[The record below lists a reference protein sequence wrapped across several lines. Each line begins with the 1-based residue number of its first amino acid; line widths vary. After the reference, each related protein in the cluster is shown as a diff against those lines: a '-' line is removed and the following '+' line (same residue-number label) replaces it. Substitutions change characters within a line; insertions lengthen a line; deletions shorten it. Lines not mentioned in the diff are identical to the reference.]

1 MKIKDENE
9 RVLIQA
15 CQGGDKLACG
25 VLYEK
30 HIAPVYRF
38 IYLRVRHKET
48 AEDLTSETFLKAFS
62 HFENF
67 ETDRPLLPWLYRIAH
82 NTLIDHWRKEKPNYS
97 LDENWDTKS
106 DELTPIEKVIES
118 EKEKETMKEAMDLL
132 DKLNPLEKTVV
143 TLRLW
148 NELPYREIAN
158 VTDKTEA
165 HTKVIFSRAMAKLRQ
180 KHI

>member
-1 MKIKDENE
+1 MEIRDQNE
-9 RVLIQA
+9 ITLIQD
-15 CQGGDKLACG
+15 CQGGNKHACG
-25 VLYEK
+25 LLYEK

-38 IYLRVRHKET
+38 IYLRTRHKET

-82 NTLIDHWRKEKPNYS
+82 NTLIDHWRKDRPGYS
-97 LDENWDTKS
+97 LDENWDAQS
-106 DELTPIEKVIES
+106 DEPTPIEEALQDEE
-118 EKEKETMKEAMDLL
+118 EKEKTKEAMDLL

-148 NELPYREIAN
+148 DELPYREIAS
-158 VTDKTEA
+158 VTEKTEA
-165 HTKVIFSRAMAKLRQ
+165 HAKVIFSRAMAKLRQ